1 MAMCVCRDIGWAH
14 FKTCLQAVWLQCIT
28 DCAGQHVHRLC
39 MNCAS
44 KAASTV
50 HLKQQQ
56 DSMCAD
62 STCIGC
68 AASTVH
74 LGQQREQLLCLPL
87 LCCSTTHSQDDVHLH
102 TSGLHKHGME
112 TVCCWCCLSNSW
124 LEPAAADPS
133 CLLLPGCLLL
143 FVHCIAA
150 WLLNS
155 CRWFRA
161 GHGCIKTC
169 CPCLCFRKDLLN

>member
-1 MAMCVCRDIGWAH
+1 MTLSAEFEADMAMCVCRDIGWAH

-102 TSGLHKHGME
+102 TSGKKCISMGWRLCAAGV
-112 TVCCWCCLSNSW
+112 VCVIVGWSQQQQIHAVCYCQVACYC
-124 LEPAAADPS
+124 S
-133 CLLLPGCLLL
+133 CI
-143 FVHCIAA
+143 V
-150 WLLNS
+150 
-155 CRWFRA
+155 
-161 GHGCIKTC
+161 
-169 CPCLCFRKDLLN
+169 